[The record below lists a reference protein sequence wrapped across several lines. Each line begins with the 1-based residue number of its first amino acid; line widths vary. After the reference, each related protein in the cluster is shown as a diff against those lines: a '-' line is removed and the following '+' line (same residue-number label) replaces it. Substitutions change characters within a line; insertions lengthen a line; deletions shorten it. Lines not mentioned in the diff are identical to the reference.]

1 MQIYSCDNYF
11 ILGVRSLIEKLNISD
26 TSGMIVFD
34 AGSEYVYIFHG
45 DKLRHADIN
54 DSFSA
59 LVYCSHAFLGKNAT
73 LNAYASRLQASRE
86 KDFDDETT
94 AILTRREEMIIK
106 ALYTVSNRKHLAEMF
121 SISEKTVSAHTI
133 RGLHK
138 LGVKNTN
145 TLHRILQSWQAVLPA
160 ILPGSQL

>member
-1 MQIYSCDNYF
+1 MQIYSYDNYF

-73 LNAYASRLQASRE
+73 LKAYASRLHTSLE
-86 KDFDDETT
+86 KDLDNETM
-94 AILTRREEMIIK
+94 AILTCREEMIIK
-106 ALYTVSNRKHLAEMF
+106 ALYKVSNRKHLAQMF
-121 SISEKTVSAHTI
+121 SISEKTVSSHTI
-133 RGLHK
+133 RGLNK

-145 TLHRILQSWQAVLPA
+145 TLHRILQAWEAVLPA
-160 ILPGSQL
+160 ILPDSQL

>member
-1 MQIYSCDNYF
+1 MQIYSYDNYF

-26 TSGMIVFD
+26 SSRMIVFD

-45 DKLRHADIN
+45 DKLRHADIT

-59 LVYCSHAFLGKNAT
+59 LVYCSHALLGKNAT
-73 LNAYASRLQASRE
+73 LYAYASRLQASLE
-86 KDFDDETT
+86 KDLDDEAM

-106 ALYTVSNRKHLAEMF
+106 ELYKVSNRKHLAQMF
-121 SISEKTVSAHTI
+121 SISEKTVSSLTK

-138 LGVKNTN
+138 LGVKNAN
-145 TLHRILQSWQAVLPA
+145 TLHSILQAWEAVLPE
-160 ILPGSQL
+160 ILPDS

>member
-1 MQIYSCDNYF
+1 MQIYSYDNYF

-26 TSGMIVFD
+26 ASGMIVFD

-73 LNAYASRLQASRE
+73 LKAYASRLQTSLE
-86 KDFDDETT
+86 KDLDDETM
-94 AILTRREEMIIK
+94 AILTCREEMVIK
-106 ALYTVSNRKHLAEMF
+106 ELYKVPNRKHLAQMF
-121 SISEKTVSAHTI
+121 SISEKTVSSHTI

-145 TLHRILQSWQAVLPA
+145 TLHCILQAWETVLPA
-160 ILPGSQL
+160 ILPDT